1 MNDLDILR
9 DMANQ
14 LKLSTLKTSIMKF
27 IEEAEQGSETYKEFL
42 FKILKAEVER
52 KEKDALRNRIKRARF
67 PYSKEIET
75 FDTTFQK
82 SIDKT
87 KINILKEMK
96 WIDNMYNLIFLGPP
110 GVGKSHLMIGLGYRA
125 AELGYQVLFL
135 TMSELI
141 YFLKNKADCRKSREV
156 INRLNKCDLLIGY
169 TPLTKEDANLF
180 FEIVS

>member
-1 MNDLDILR
+1 MSDLDIFR

-27 IEEAEQGSETYKEFL
+27 IEEAEQGSETYSEFL

-52 KEKDALRNRIKRARF
+52 KEKDALRNRIKKARF

-96 WIDNMYNLIFLGPP
+96 WIDNMYNLIFLGP
-110 GVGKSHLMIGLGYRA
+110 L
-125 AELGYQVLFL
+125 E
-135 TMSELI
+135 
-141 YFLKNKADCRKSREV
+141 
-156 INRLNKCDLLIGY
+156 
-169 TPLTKEDANLF
+169 
-180 FEIVS
+180 

>member
-27 IEEAEQGSETYKEFL
+27 IEEAEQRSETYKEFL
-42 FKILKAEVER
+42 FNILKAEVER
-52 KEKDALRNRIKRARF
+52 KEKDALRNRIKTARF

-96 WIDNMYNLIFLGPP
+96 WVDHIYNLIFLGPP

-125 AELGYQVLFL
+125 AE
-135 TMSELI
+135 
-141 YFLKNKADCRKSREV
+141 
-156 INRLNKCDLLIGY
+156 
-169 TPLTKEDANLF
+169 
-180 FEIVS
+180 